1 MEIINWEVFTLE
13 EKMYLKKMIK
23 MGNYKD
29 LAAAIGMNVAKE
41 NEIEKIRKDLEP
53 VFSEFQSTKVDEFY
67 KEHGRHPENPTEE
80 AELEEAMRIEAED
93 YKEKLMAKKEKKI
106 KREEPESEES
116 KNDGTETE
124 SQEEPEEKPIK
135 KSKKSKK

>member
-1 MEIINWEVFTLE
+1 MEIINWAIFTLE

-29 LAAAIGMNVAKE
+29 LAAAIGMNAAKE

-67 KEHGRHPENPTEE
+67 KKHGRHPENPEEE
-80 AELEEAMRIEAED
+80 AELEESMRIEAEE
-93 YKEKLMAKKEKKI
+93 YREKLMAKKEKKI
-106 KREEPESEES
+106 KREEPED
-116 KNDGTETE
+116 DGTETE
-124 SQEEPEEKPIK
+124 PQEELEEKPIK